1 MSRTLLQH
9 QRLPLRLQARSL
21 SQYTR
26 NPQIFIHELGPGNY
40 KFSLSKSP
48 DALDM
53 GISSSTNPTPAN
65 FRIRDEFK
73 QLLNDTMK
81 NQIHDDF
88 TFIMEASTNAN
99 SFMPIYDM
107 REIPRYG
114 RIPYIE
120 DVFGYVMVN
129 DKGQLIPDT
138 YQENDMYTMC
148 SGKTGL
154 PKFSEYMYL
163 TLQEKC
169 EARKQDPVL

>member
-1 MSRTLLQH
+1 MIRTLLRQP
-9 QRLPLRLQARSL
+9 QRIQLRSL

-26 NPQIFIHELGPGNY
+26 NPQIFIHEEGEGRF

-48 DALDM
+48 DALDI
-53 GISSSTNPTPAN
+53 GVSTSTEPTPDS
-65 FRIRDEFK
+65 FRTRREFK
-73 QLLNDTMK
+73 ELLHTTMK

-120 DVFGYVMVN
+120 DVFGYVMV
-129 DKGQLIPDT
+129 DPKGQMIPET
-138 YQENDMYTMC
+138 YQENEMYTMC

-154 PKFSEYMYL
+154 PKFSEYMYME
-163 TLQEKC
+163 LQEKC
-169 EARKQDPVL
+169 EAKKQS